1 MNDKERI
8 AYLEDQNAKLYN
20 LLSNISSALPTGLEG
35 FFDNEEQEKN
45 WYENGE
51 L

>member
-1 MNDKERI
+1 MNDKDRI
-8 AYLEDQNAKLYN
+8 AYLEDQNTKLYD
-20 LLSNISSALPTGLEG
+20 LLNKISSALPTGLEG
-35 FFDNEEQEKN
+35 FFDNEEQEQK